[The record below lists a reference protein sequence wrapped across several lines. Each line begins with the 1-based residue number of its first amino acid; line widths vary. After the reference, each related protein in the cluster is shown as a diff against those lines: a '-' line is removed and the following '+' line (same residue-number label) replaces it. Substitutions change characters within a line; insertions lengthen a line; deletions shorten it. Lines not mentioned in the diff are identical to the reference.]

1 MKIRSKLLVVFLIAT
16 IFPIVITFLCITVI
30 LKQQTTAFEKEFCLS
45 DHKIQSYELIR
56 DPLTFYQM
64 LTEYDYDTVLK
75 TLNTSDTV
83 TINKKICKNIEQHLV
98 NAKTSLVVLY
108 NETPYYIGN
117 TRQFKELARTD
128 TVSFSNSTDRLSA
141 DTASSQIIR
150 ECRFTFTDG
159 AQGRA
164 LLLTDCSVTKNWIHH
179 FFKQVCLAF
188 LLIMLITTTFTT
200 IWIQQSILRPIE
212 LLRLATAQIGLGNLE
227 DPVPVTSQDEIG
239 QLRKDLEQMRIHLK
253 RSSTKESSL
262 KIIPARS

>member
-128 TVSFSNSTDRLSA
+128 TVSFSNSTGRLSA

-179 FFKQVCLAF
+179 FFKQV
-188 LLIMLITTTFTT
+188 
-200 IWIQQSILRPIE
+200 
-212 LLRLATAQIGLGNLE
+212 
-227 DPVPVTSQDEIG
+227 
-239 QLRKDLEQMRIHLK
+239 
-253 RSSTKESSL
+253 
-262 KIIPARS
+262 